1 MKGCRGGGEFMDTQK
16 ETALRTAQ
24 DALTAANNATPN
36 DAAAIAAATE
46 DVRVAQAAVDAA

>member
-1 MKGCRGGGEFMDTQK
+1 MDTQK